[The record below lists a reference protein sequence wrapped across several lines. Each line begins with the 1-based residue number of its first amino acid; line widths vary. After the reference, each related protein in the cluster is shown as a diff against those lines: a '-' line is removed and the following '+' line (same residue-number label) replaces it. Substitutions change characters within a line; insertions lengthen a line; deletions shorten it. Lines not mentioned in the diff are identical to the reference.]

1 MSLNPPTT
9 DLLLETDVKAAA
21 PSHRSTIGPQALLD
35 EDEVGRPLPTGLP
48 ETATD
53 GMAEEVDDAPVDPE
67 ALLAA
72 EEGAKAVAYHTKY
85 RPKKTLEAYLPRQEE
100 LK

>member
-1 MSLNPPTT
+1 MACQYCRDILPSLSRDVLELVKAFPHSSNPQMDYHPPTKH
-9 DLLLETDVKAAA
+9 D
-21 PSHRSTIGPQALLD
+21 
-35 EDEVGRPLPTGLP
+35 GLR
-48 ETATD
+48 TD